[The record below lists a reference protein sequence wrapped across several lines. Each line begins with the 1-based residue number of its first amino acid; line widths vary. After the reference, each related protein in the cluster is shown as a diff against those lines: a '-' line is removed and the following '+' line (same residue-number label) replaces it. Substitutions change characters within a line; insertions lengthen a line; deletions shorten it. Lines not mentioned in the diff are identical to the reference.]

1 MAGLIPKTT
10 IHSLLS
16 LNYSTTSGDLN
27 KAEFGAII
35 FCDTGSKNSP
45 SPTMRG
51 YAIALGSGA
60 YYMQLYLDL
69 DTSVLYIRRYAFSAW
84 GNWIALN

>member
-16 LNYSTTSGDLN
+16 LNYTTTSGDLDEV
-27 KAEFGAII
+27 EFGAII
-35 FCDTGSKNSP
+35 FCDTGTKNSP

-51 YAIALGSGA
+51 YAVVLGSGA
-60 YYMQLYLDL
+60 YCMQLYLDL
-69 DTSVLYIRRYAFSAW
+69 DTLVLYIRRYAFLAW
-84 GNWIALN
+84 SNWIALN